1 MGKGKMGGAL
11 SAWLKEF
18 CALVFIQSI
27 QAFTFAIIM
36 VMVINLVKGE
46 SANSKAAPL
55 GMVAVVAMAS
65 ISKLEDLVKKM
76 FGIGPSVTD
85 PSLRG
90 GMKSWATGMV
100 AFGAAKRVAD
110 NGKKLFGGIG
120 GIAAGSRA
128 KKSALQK
135 KQQFLNEYAKL
146 HGVSGA
152 AGGAP
157 RPANG
162 NDEGDAGGNGGAS
175 GSVGRA
181 GNVSYND
188 YMKYKDRLES
198 YDEKINEAKK
208 NQRAAIK
215 DIAKGVFETGGA
227 MAGAVSGAA
236 FSAATG
242 DADTILKSALT
253 GAGAGDVLGE
263 KVVDI
268 PVSVST
274 TIKNVSDGSGKRAI
288 KREIKQKK
296 AEVDKYFK
304 DNGFDVSDTQ

>member
-18 CALVFIQSI
+18 CALVFVQSI

-36 VMVINLVKGE
+36 VMVINLVGDE

-55 GMVAVVAMAS
+55 GMIAVVAMAS

-110 NGKKLFGGIG
+110 NGKKFFGGIG
-120 GIAAGSRA
+120 SAAAASKA
-128 KKSALQK
+128 KKSALQR
-135 KQQFLNEYAKL
+135 KQKFLDDYAKA
-146 HGVSGA
+146 HGAIGAGSGGA
-152 AGGAP
+152 GGGVGGSAGATGGASAGGA
-157 RPANG
+157 
-162 NDEGDAGGNGGAS
+162 
-175 GSVGRA
+175 A

-188 YMKYKDRLES
+188 YMKYRDRLEA
-198 YDEKINEAKK
+198 YNDKINEAKK
-208 NQRAAIK
+208 NQRAAFK
-215 DIAKGVFETGGA
+215 DMGKGILETGGA
-227 MAGAVSGAA
+227 IAGAASGAA

-242 DADTILKSALT
+242 DADTIIKSAIT
-253 GAGAGDVLGE
+253 GAGVGDILGE
-263 KVVDI
+263 KVIDI

-274 TIKNVSDGSGKRAI
+274 TIKDVSGGAGKSAI
-288 KREIKQKK
+288 KKEIKQKK
-296 AEVDKYFK
+296 AQVDKYFK
-304 DNGFDVSDTQ
+304 DNGFDVSDIQ

>member
-65 ISKLEDLVKKM
+65 IAKLEDLVKKM

-110 NGKKLFGGIG
+110 NGKKFFGGIG
-120 GIAAGSRA
+120 SAAAASKA
-128 KKSALQK
+128 KKSALQR
-135 KQQFLNEYAKL
+135 KQKFLDDYAKA
-146 HGVSGA
+146 HGAIGAGSGGA
-152 AGGAP
+152 GGGVGGSAGATGGASAGGA
-157 RPANG
+157 
-162 NDEGDAGGNGGAS
+162 
-175 GSVGRA
+175 A

-188 YMKYKDRLES
+188 YMKYRDRLEA
-198 YDEKINEAKK
+198 YNDKINEAKK
-208 NQRAAIK
+208 NQRAAFK
-215 DIAKGVFETGGA
+215 DMGKGILETGGA
-227 MAGAVSGAA
+227 IAGAASGAA

-242 DADTILKSALT
+242 DADTIIKSAIT
-253 GAGAGDVLGE
+253 GAGVGDILGE
-263 KVVDI
+263 KVIDI

-274 TIKNVSDGSGKRAI
+274 TIKDVSGGAGKSAI
-288 KREIKQKK
+288 KKEIKQKK
-296 AEVDKYFK
+296 AQVDKYFE

>member
-110 NGKKLFGGIG
+110 NGKKFFGGIG
-120 GIAAGSRA
+120 SAAAASKA
-128 KKSALQK
+128 KKSALQR
-135 KQQFLNEYAKL
+135 KQKFLDDYAKA
-146 HGVSGA
+146 HGAIGAGSGGA
-152 AGGAP
+152 GGGVGGSAGATGGASAGGA
-157 RPANG
+157 
-162 NDEGDAGGNGGAS
+162 
-175 GSVGRA
+175 A

-188 YMKYKDRLES
+188 YMKYRDRLEA
-198 YDEKINEAKK
+198 YNDKINEAKK
-208 NQRAAIK
+208 NQRAAFK
-215 DIAKGVFETGGA
+215 DMGKGILETGGA
-227 MAGAVSGAA
+227 IAGAASGAA

-242 DADTILKSALT
+242 DADTIIKSAIT
-253 GAGAGDVLGE
+253 GAGVGDILGE
-263 KVVDI
+263 KVIDI

-274 TIKNVSDGSGKRAI
+274 TIKDVSGGAGKSAI
-288 KREIKQKK
+288 KKEIKQKK
-296 AEVDKYFK
+296 AQVDKYFE

>member
-18 CALVFIQSI
+18 CALVFVQSI

-36 VMVINLVKGE
+36 VMVINLVGDE

-55 GMVAVVAMAS
+55 GMIAVVAMAS

-110 NGKKLFGGIG
+110 NGKKFFGGIG
-120 GIAAGSRA
+120 SAAAASKA
-128 KKSALQK
+128 KKSALQR
-135 KQQFLNEYAKL
+135 KQKFLDDYAKA
-146 HGVSGA
+146 HGAIGAGSGGA
-152 AGGAP
+152 GGGVGGSAGATGGASAGGA
-157 RPANG
+157 
-162 NDEGDAGGNGGAS
+162 
-175 GSVGRA
+175 A

-188 YMKYKDRLES
+188 YMKYRDRLEA
-198 YDEKINEAKK
+198 YNDKINEAKK
-208 NQRAAIK
+208 NQRAAFK
-215 DIAKGVFETGGA
+215 DMGKGILETGGA
-227 MAGAVSGAA
+227 IAGAASGAA

-242 DADTILKSALT
+242 DADTIIKSALT
-253 GAGAGDVLGE
+253 GAGVGDILGE
-263 KVVDI
+263 KVIDI

-274 TIKNVSDGSGKRAI
+274 TIKDVSGGAGKSAI
-288 KREIKQKK
+288 KKEIKQKK
-296 AEVDKYFK
+296 AQVDKYFE

>member
-110 NGKKLFGGIG
+110 NGKKFFGGIG
-120 GIAAGSRA
+120 SAAAASKA
-128 KKSALQK
+128 KKSALQR
-135 KQQFLNEYAKL
+135 KQKFLDDYAKA
-146 HGVSGA
+146 HGAIGAGSGGA
-152 AGGAP
+152 GGGVGGSAGATGGASAGGA
-157 RPANG
+157 
-162 NDEGDAGGNGGAS
+162 
-175 GSVGRA
+175 A

-188 YMKYKDRLES
+188 YMKYRDRLEA
-198 YDEKINEAKK
+198 YNDKINEAKK
-208 NQRAAIK
+208 NQRAAFK
-215 DIAKGVFETGGA
+215 DMGKGILETGGA
-227 MAGAVSGAA
+227 IAGAASGAA

-242 DADTILKSALT
+242 DADTIIKSAIT
-253 GAGAGDVLGE
+253 GAGVGDILGE
-263 KVVDI
+263 KVIDI

-274 TIKNVSDGSGKRAI
+274 TIKDVSGGAGKSAI
-288 KREIKQKK
+288 KKEIKQKK
-296 AEVDKYFK
+296 AQVDKYFK
-304 DNGFDVSDTQ
+304 DNGFDVSDIQ

>member
-1 MGKGKMGGAL
+1 MGGAL

-36 VMVINLVKGE
+36 VMVINLVSGE
-46 SANSKAAPL
+46 SANSNAAPL

-110 NGKKLFGGIG
+110 NGKKFFGGIG
-120 GIAAGSRA
+120 SAAAASKA
-128 KKSALQK
+128 KKSALQR
-135 KQQFLNEYAKL
+135 KQKFLDDYAKA
-146 HGVSGA
+146 HGAIGAGSGGA
-152 AGGAP
+152 GGGVGGSAGATGGASAGGA
-157 RPANG
+157 
-162 NDEGDAGGNGGAS
+162 
-175 GSVGRA
+175 A

-188 YMKYKDRLES
+188 YMKYRDRLEA
-198 YDEKINEAKK
+198 YNDKINEAKK
-208 NQRAAIK
+208 NQRAAFK
-215 DIAKGVFETGGA
+215 DMGKGILETGGA
-227 MAGAVSGAA
+227 ISGAASGAA

-242 DADTILKSALT
+242 DADTIIKSAIT
-253 GAGAGDVLGE
+253 GAGVGDIVGG
-263 KVVDI
+263 KVIDI

-274 TIKNVSDGSGKRAI
+274 TIKNVSDGSGKSAI
-288 KREIKQKK
+288 KKEIKQKK
-296 AEVDKYFK
+296 AQVDKYFA

>member
-36 VMVINLVKGE
+36 VMVINLVSGE
-46 SANSKAAPL
+46 SANSNAAPL

-110 NGKKLFGGIG
+110 NGKKFFGGIG
-120 GIAAGSRA
+120 SAAAASKA
-128 KKSALQK
+128 KKSALQR
-135 KQQFLNEYAKL
+135 KQKFLDDYAKA
-146 HGVSGA
+146 HGAIGAGSGGA
-152 AGGAP
+152 GGGVGGSAGATGGASAGGA
-157 RPANG
+157 
-162 NDEGDAGGNGGAS
+162 
-175 GSVGRA
+175 A

-188 YMKYKDRLES
+188 YMKYRDRLEA
-198 YDEKINEAKK
+198 YNDKINEAKK
-208 NQRAAIK
+208 NQRAAFK
-215 DIAKGVFETGGA
+215 DMGKGILETGGA
-227 MAGAVSGAA
+227 IAGAASGAA

-242 DADTILKSALT
+242 DADTIIKSAIT
-253 GAGAGDVLGE
+253 GAGVGDIVGE
-263 KVVDI
+263 KVIDI

-274 TIKNVSDGSGKRAI
+274 TIKNVSDGSGKSAI
-288 KREIKQKK
+288 KKEIKQKK
-296 AEVDKYFK
+296 AQVDKYFA

>member
-18 CALVFIQSI
+18 CALVFVQSI

-36 VMVINLVKGE
+36 VMVINLVGDE

-55 GMVAVVAMAS
+55 GMIAVVAMAS

-90 GMKSWATGMV
+90 GMKSWTTGMV

-110 NGKKLFGGIG
+110 NGKKFFGGIG
-120 GIAAGSRA
+120 SAAAASKA
-128 KKSALQK
+128 KKSALQR
-135 KQQFLNEYAKL
+135 KQKFLDDYAKA
-146 HGVSGA
+146 HGAIGAGSGGA
-152 AGGAP
+152 GGGVGGSAGATGGASAGGA
-157 RPANG
+157 
-162 NDEGDAGGNGGAS
+162 
-175 GSVGRA
+175 A

-188 YMKYKDRLES
+188 YMKYRDRLEA
-198 YDEKINEAKK
+198 YNDKINEAKK
-208 NQRAAIK
+208 NQRAAFK
-215 DIAKGVFETGGA
+215 DMGKGILETGGA
-227 MAGAVSGAA
+227 IAGAASGAA

-242 DADTILKSALT
+242 DADTIIKSAIT
-253 GAGAGDVLGE
+253 GAGVGDILGE
-263 KVVDI
+263 KVIDI

-274 TIKNVSDGSGKRAI
+274 TIKDVSGGAGKSAI
-288 KREIKQKK
+288 KKEIKQKK
-296 AEVDKYFK
+296 AQVDKYFK
-304 DNGFDVSDTQ
+304 DNGFDVSDIQ

>member
-36 VMVINLVKGE
+36 VMVINLVSGQ

-55 GMVAVVAMAS
+55 GMIAVVAMAS

-110 NGKKLFGGIG
+110 NGKKFFGGIG
-120 GIAAGSRA
+120 SAAAASKS
-128 KKSALQK
+128 KKSALQR
-135 KQQFLNEYAKL
+135 KQKFLDDYAKA
-146 HGVSGA
+146 HGAVGA
-152 AGGAP
+152 GS
-157 RPANG
+157 
-162 NDEGDAGGNGGAS
+162 GGAS
-175 GSVGRA
+175 GGAGGSGGATGGASAGGA

-188 YMKYKDRLES
+188 YMKYRDRLDA
-198 YDEKINEAKK
+198 YNDKINEAKK
-208 NQRAAIK
+208 NQRAAFK
-215 DIAKGVFETGGA
+215 DMGKGILETGGA
-227 MAGAVSGAA
+227 IAGTASGAA

-242 DADTILKSALT
+242 DADTIIKSAIT
-253 GAGAGDVLGE
+253 GAGVGDIVGE
-263 KVVDI
+263 KVIDI

-274 TIKNVSDGSGKRAI
+274 TIKDVSGGAGKSAI
-288 KREIKQKK
+288 KKEIKQKK
-296 AEVDKYFK
+296 AQVDKYFE

>member
-18 CALVFIQSI
+18 CALVFVQSI
-27 QAFTFAIIM
+27 QAFTFSIIM
-36 VMVINLVKGE
+36 VMVINLVGDE

-55 GMVAVVAMAS
+55 GMIAVVAMAS

-110 NGKKLFGGIG
+110 NGKKFFGGIG
-120 GIAAGSRA
+120 SAAAASKA
-128 KKSALQK
+128 KKSALQR
-135 KQQFLNEYAKL
+135 KQKFLDDYAKA
-146 HGVSGA
+146 HGAIGAGSGGA
-152 AGGAP
+152 GGGVGGSAGATGGASAGGA
-157 RPANG
+157 
-162 NDEGDAGGNGGAS
+162 
-175 GSVGRA
+175 A

-188 YMKYKDRLES
+188 YMKYRDRLEA
-198 YDEKINEAKK
+198 YNDKINEAKK
-208 NQRAAIK
+208 NQRAAFK
-215 DIAKGVFETGGA
+215 DMGKGILETGGA
-227 MAGAVSGAA
+227 IAGAASGAA

-242 DADTILKSALT
+242 DADTIIKSAIT
-253 GAGAGDVLGE
+253 GAGVGDIVGE
-263 KVVDI
+263 KVIDI

-274 TIKNVSDGSGKRAI
+274 TIKNVSDGSGKSAI
-288 KREIKQKK
+288 KKEIKQKK
-296 AEVDKYFK
+296 AQVDKYFS

>member
-18 CALVFIQSI
+18 CALVFVQSI

-36 VMVINLVKGE
+36 VMVINLVGDE

-110 NGKKLFGGIG
+110 NGKKFFGGIG
-120 GIAAGSRA
+120 SAAAASKA
-128 KKSALQK
+128 KKSALQR
-135 KQQFLNEYAKL
+135 KQKFLDDYAKA
-146 HGVSGA
+146 HGAIGAGSGGA
-152 AGGAP
+152 GGGVGGSAGATGGASAGGA
-157 RPANG
+157 
-162 NDEGDAGGNGGAS
+162 
-175 GSVGRA
+175 A

-188 YMKYKDRLES
+188 YMKYRDRLEA
-198 YDEKINEAKK
+198 YNDKINEAKK
-208 NQRAAIK
+208 NQRAAFK
-215 DIAKGVFETGGA
+215 DMGKGILETGGA
-227 MAGAVSGAA
+227 ISGAASGAA

-242 DADTILKSALT
+242 DADTIIKSAIT
-253 GAGAGDVLGE
+253 GAGVGDIVGE
-263 KVVDI
+263 KVIDI

-274 TIKNVSDGSGKRAI
+274 TIKNVSDGSGKSAI
-288 KREIKQKK
+288 KKEIKQKK
-296 AEVDKYFK
+296 AQVDKYFA